1 MRTLHTIILTAA
13 TLFATQLPTLA
24 QSLGTAPRLVV
35 NIVVG
40 SMRATDL
47 DRYSDNFTAA
57 GLNRAYNEGI
67 KFTTATYNYQGG
79 STPTSLATLSTG
91 ALPATHG
98 VTGYA
103 WYDYTTSERVELCN
117 DPKQKDLA
125 YDITEGGH
133 SPYHLIAPTLSE
145 TLRNELE
152 GARTATIALDAT
164 SAVIFNGRGGTT
176 LWLDPQSC
184 QWATSTAY
192 ATELPDWVKQYN
204 KLAPKKIKKWEPV
217 LPAEGYFNTREFG
230 LIDKKS
236 RVDLSTPITDEE
248 REGWRNYERYEEI
261 AYSPVGNEMIFD
273 MAWLA
278 VSTLNLGE
286 DETTDLLNIYLDPS
300 RNIISRFGP
309 ESIESEDMYYHL
321 DRTIATFIENVQSWT
336 NNGDVI
342 FVLTADHGTSPS
354 IDVTDATSSDSKLFN
369 KDQFTVILNTFIG
382 AKYGS
387 GRWVLGFENRSIYLN
402 HDLIYQERLSLE
414 EVQNEV
420 ASFALQFRGVS
431 HALTASAMRS
441 SYFGSG
447 YGEKMQNGFYPRRS
461 GDVVINL
468 MPEWIE
474 QQDNTRSL
482 PGSMYRYDTHV
493 PLFIWGAGVPY
504 LRVSRPIEMSALA
517 PTLANVIG
525 ITPPAATEGAII
537 EEVTNEEYEY

>member
-1 MRTLHTIILTAA
+1 MRISRKIILT
-13 TLFATQLPTLA
+13 TLVAVTLLATQYNALA
-24 QSLGTAPRLVV
+24 QSFGTPPRLVV

-47 DRYSDNFTAA
+47 DRYSSNFSAL
-57 GLNRAYNEGI
+57 GFNRAYNEGMN
-67 KFTTATYNYQGG
+67 FTTAGYNYQGG

-103 WYDYTTSERVELCN
+103 WYDYTTSERVELCY
-117 DPKQKDLA
+117 DSKQRDLE
-125 YDITEGGH
+125 YDLTDGGH
-133 SPYHLIAPTLSE
+133 SPYHLIAPTLAE
-145 TLRNELE
+145 TLRNEVD
-152 GARTATIALDAT
+152 GARTVTVALDAI
-164 SAVIFNGRGGTT
+164 SSVILNGRGGTA
-176 LWLDPQSC
+176 LWLDTGSC

-192 ATELPDWVKQYN
+192 AVELPEWVKEYN
-204 KLAPKKIKKWEPV
+204 KLLPKRIKSWKPIV
-217 LPAEGYFNTREFG
+217 PDGGYFNSRDFG
-230 LIDKKS
+230 LITKKS
-236 RVDLSTPITDEE
+236 PDKIEPKLTEE
-248 REGWRNYERYEEI
+248 QQKEWRNYDRYQDI
-261 AYSPVGNEMIFD
+261 AFTPAGNDMILE

-286 DETTDLLNIYLDPS
+286 DENTDMLNIYLDPS
-300 RNIISRFGP
+300 RNIISRYGP
-309 ESIESEDMYYHL
+309 ESIEAEDMYYHL
-321 DRTIATFIENVQSWT
+321 DRSLATFIDNVRSWT
-336 NNGDVI
+336 TDRDVI

-354 IDVTDATSSDSKLFN
+354 HDAIDLGGSETKLFN
-369 KDQFTVILNTFIG
+369 KNQFAVILNTFIG

-387 GRWVLGFENRSIYLN
+387 GHWVLGVENRSIYLN
-402 HDLIYQERLSLE
+402 RDLIYQKRLNLE

-461 GDVVINL
+461 GDVMINL

-474 QQDNTRSL
+474 QQDDVRSL

-504 LRVSRPIEMSALA
+504 AKVTRAVDISSVA
-517 PTLANVIG
+517 PTIANVIG
-525 ITPPAATEGAII
+525 ITPPAATEGLII
-537 EEVTNEEYEY
+537 EEVAK

>member
-1 MRTLHTIILTAA
+1 MRSIYRFILTLVAA
-13 TLFATQLPTLA
+13 TALLNVSA

-67 KFTTATYNYQGG
+67 LFTNAAYNYQGG
-79 STPTSLATLSTG
+79 STPTSLATISTG

-103 WYDYTTSERVELCN
+103 WYDYTTSQRIELCN
-117 DPKQKDLA
+117 DPNHKDLE

-133 SPYHLIAPTLSE
+133 SPYHLIAPTLAE
-145 TLRNELE
+145 TLRTEAE
-152 GARTATIALDAT
+152 GARTATVALDAT
-164 SAVIFNGRGGTT
+164 SSVVFNGRGGTA

-192 ATELPDWVKQYN
+192 ATELPEWVKEHN
-204 KLAPKKIKKWEPV
+204 RLAPKKIAKWEPTM
-217 LPAEGYFNTREFG
+217 PAGGYFNTRDFG
-230 LIDKKS
+230 LVNKKS
-236 RVDLSTPITDEE
+236 ELKAPATLLTDEQIAA
-248 REGWRNYERYEEI
+248 WRNYERYENI
-261 AYSPVGNEMIFD
+261 AYTPAGNKMIFD

-278 VSTLNLGE
+278 VSTLNLGA
-286 DETTDLLNIYLDPS
+286 DETTDILNIYLDPS
-300 RNIISRFGP
+300 RNIISRYGP
-309 ESIESEDMYYHL
+309 ESIEAEDMYYHL
-321 DRTIATFIENVQSWT
+321 DRSLATFIDNVRSWVE
-336 NNGDVI
+336 GRDVV

-354 IDVTDATSSDSKLFN
+354 HDIIELAGSDTKLFN
-369 KDQFTVILNTFIG
+369 KDQFAVILNTFIG

-387 GRWVLGFENRSIYLN
+387 GRWVLGYENRSIYLN
-402 HDLIYQERLSLE
+402 HDLIYQKKLSLE

-431 HALTASAMRS
+431 HALTASAMRG

-461 GDVVINL
+461 GDVVVNL

-474 QQDNTRSL
+474 LQENTRSL
-482 PGSMYRYDTHV
+482 PGSMYLYDTHV
-493 PLFIWGAGVPY
+493 PLFIWGSGVPF
-504 LRVSRPIEMSALA
+504 LKVTRPVEISSVA
-517 PTLANVIG
+517 PTIANIIG
-525 ITPPAATEGAII
+525 ITPPAATEGSII
-537 EEVTNEEYEY
+537 EEVTK